1 MTDIRA
7 LLAYNIKKRRKALSI
22 SQEKLAEKV
31 STSTHYI
38 GSIEQKT
45 KFPSPEMLE
54 RIAAA
59 LDLDTPQLF
68 SMAAFTEEAL
78 KKFQAAIQKD
88 IETALSQAVTQTV
101 AQAIEKRVP
110 ALKTPAK

>member
-1 MTDIRA
+1 MTDLRV
-7 LLAYNIKKRRKALSI
+7 LLAYNIKKRRKTLGI

-38 GSIEQKT
+38 GLIEQKT

-59 LDLDTPQLF
+59 LEIDTPQLF
-68 SMAAFTEEAL
+68 SMTSFSEEAI
-78 KKFQAAIQKD
+78 KKFQAGVQSD
-88 IETALSQAVTQTV
+88 IETALAQAVTQS
-101 AQAIEKRVP
+101 I
-110 ALKTPAK
+110 ALAVETRISELKKMK